1 MTDWDWL
8 TIEGAVDKIPVKI
21 QPDRNAEFVVDTQKD
36 ISIESFMILINNRVV
51 PGDVCIFTA
60 EIVRTISTPSSIS
73 VEIAVHD
80 IEYVRK
86 VDTDEKRVNKMVKN
100 LEQAKEIDHSDI
112 DSDMCPSCGEID
124 QDTRVA
130 VKNKGGRDLH
140 YCSKCER
147 LLSTEEYKRWLATR

>member
-1 MTDWDWL
+1 MIDWDWL
-8 TIEGAVDKIPVKI
+8 TIEGAAGEIPVKI
-21 QPDRNAEFVVDTQKD
+21 QPDRNAEFIVDTQKD
-36 ISIESFMILINNRVV
+36 ISIESFIVLINDRVV

-60 EIVRTISTPSSIS
+60 EIVRTTSTPSSIS
-73 VEIAVHD
+73 VEIAVHN

-112 DSDMCPSCGEID
+112 DSDMCTSCGEID
-124 QDTRVA
+124 QDTRVT
-130 VKNKGGRDLH
+130 VKEKGGRDLH